1 MASYSDN
8 NEADIIQA
16 FVSLS
21 RYLNEILNIDTLYL
35 EGMVGQIYTPDL
47 LLNKTN
53 ASDIEASNLYLH
65 LSISKEIASSKIYDE
80 CDVFD
85 FDIVFDFLF
94 GRGRSSFYVLRD
106 SHFLLTSFNLFDL
119 LECLVM

>member
-16 FVSLS
+16 FISLS

-35 EGMVGQIYTPDL
+35 EGMVGRFYTPDL

-65 LSISKEIASSKIYDE
+65 LSISKENCFIQ
-80 CDVFD
+80 
-85 FDIVFDFLF
+85 
-94 GRGRSSFYVLRD
+94 
-106 SHFLLTSFNLFDL
+106 NL
-119 LECLVM
+119 